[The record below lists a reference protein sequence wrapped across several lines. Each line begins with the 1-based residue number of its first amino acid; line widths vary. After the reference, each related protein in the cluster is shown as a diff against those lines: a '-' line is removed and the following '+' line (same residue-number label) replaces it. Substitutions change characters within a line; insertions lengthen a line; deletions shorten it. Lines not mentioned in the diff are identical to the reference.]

1 MMQPKQKFLV
11 YSPEVNLL
19 DERFNSKRSSCL
31 SVGVFTV
38 LRRIIGEYHV
48 TDILDNYFELKDK
61 EHFLDMMLYGIIT
74 ENNAA
79 KYYTD

>member
-1 MMQPKQKFLV
+1 M
-11 YSPEVNLL
+11 
-19 DERFNSKRSSCL
+19 
-31 SVGVFTV
+31 
-38 LRRIIGEYHV
+38 

-79 KYYTD
+79 KYYPD